1 MHRILKVTS
10 LAAAL
15 CLALWSGGPIQAR
28 DQKVRD
34 VDIRLTIIKNGNVV
48 VHECWDVDTGDGIT
62 EWYLVRENLGD
73 ISIKDFRVFDGDDR
87 LVDDGEWD
95 VDRTREEKA
104 GRYGVVHKSNGVEL
118 CWGVGDYG
126 DHQYHAIYVMERAV
140 KTLDD
145 YDMLHLQVVSDGL
158 SAPPQHVRVRV
169 MVAEDGVQLDTTNTR
184 IWGFGYA
191 GRSAFEEDGSAV
203 FESTE
208 ALKKDDSVIILLRFE
223 KGLFN
228 SPSVQERPF
237 QEALD
242 RAMEGASFEEK
253 EDDRVSG
260 IAGFFTLLI
269 MYFVFLRPVVRL
281 FRKTNREQKRLKLDF
296 SPKSAPYYRDVPMKG
311 DLSMANTVLSRTGN
325 EPSSGGLPQAM
336 ILRLIHQGYL
346 EVTREVE
353 GPAVLSF
360 KDDGRMVA
368 DTAARG
374 LLQMLKEAAG
384 ADKQLQDKEF
394 STWAQSH
401 ISRISDWSN
410 RARREGLARLS
421 DAGWYNLK
429 KVVLTAAGQEEAQKL
444 FGFQRFLSS
453 YTLVDRREAY
463 EAHLWKEYLVFAA
476 LFGVAGHVS
485 KQLKDINPSL
495 FKETFHYDLQ
505 DFDTVMTVSSSFSR
519 AVTRAI
525 TSAYTPTY
533 SSYSSGSGSSS
544 RGYGGSSSR
553 GGGGGFSGGGRG
565 GGGR

>member
-1 MHRILKVTS
+1 MHWTLKVTS
-10 LAAAL
+10 FTAAL
-15 CLALWSGGPIQAR
+15 CLALWSGGSLLAR

-34 VDIRLTIIKNGNVV
+34 VDIRLTIIKNGNIVI
-48 VHECWDVDTGDGIT
+48 HERWDVDTGDRIT

-73 ISIKDFRVFDGDDR
+73 IAIKDFHVFDGDDR
-87 LVDDGEWD
+87 LEDDGEWN

-104 GRYGVVHKSNGVEL
+104 GRYGIVHKPNGVEL

-158 SAPPQHVRVRV
+158 SAPPQHVHVRV
-169 MVAEDGVQLDTTNTR
+169 MVAEEGVQLDTTNTR
-184 IWGFGYA
+184 IWGFGYP
-191 GRSAFEEDGSAV
+191 GRSAFEEDGSVV

-237 QEALD
+237 QEVLD

-253 EDDRVSG
+253 EDDWASG
-260 IAGFFTLLI
+260 IASFFTLLI

-281 FRKTNREQKRLKLDF
+281 FKKSNREQKKLKLDF

-325 EPSSGGLPQAM
+325 EPSSGGLPQAT

-353 GPAVLSF
+353 GPAVISF
-360 KDDGRMVA
+360 KDDGRTVA

-384 ADKQLQDKEF
+384 ADKKLQDKEF
-394 STWAQSH
+394 STWAKSH
-401 ISRISDWSN
+401 TTQISDWSL
-410 RARREGLARLS
+410 RARREGLARLA
-421 DAGWYNLK
+421 DAGWYSSK
-429 KVVLTAAGQEEAQKL
+429 KVVLTTAGQEEAKRL

-453 YTLVDRREAY
+453 YTLVDRREAF

-485 KQLKDINPSL
+485 KQLKDINPAL

-525 TSAYTPTY
+525 ASAYTPTY
-533 SSYSSGSGSSS
+533 SSYSGGSSSSS

>member
-1 MHRILKVTS
+1 
-10 LAAAL
+10 
-15 CLALWSGGPIQAR
+15 
-28 DQKVRD
+28 
-34 VDIRLTIIKNGNVV
+34 
-48 VHECWDVDTGDGIT
+48 
-62 EWYLVRENLGD
+62 
-73 ISIKDFRVFDGDDR
+73 
-87 LVDDGEWD
+87 
-95 VDRTREEKA
+95 
-104 GRYGVVHKSNGVEL
+104 
-118 CWGVGDYG
+118 
-126 DHQYHAIYVMERAV
+126 
-140 KTLDD
+140 
-145 YDMLHLQVVSDGL
+145 
-158 SAPPQHVRVRV
+158 
-169 MVAEDGVQLDTTNTR
+169 
-184 IWGFGYA
+184 
-191 GRSAFEEDGSAV
+191 
-203 FESTE
+203 
-208 ALKKDDSVIILLRFE
+208 
-223 KGLFN
+223 
-228 SPSVQERPF
+228 
-237 QEALD
+237 
-242 RAMEGASFEEK
+242 
-253 EDDRVSG
+253 
-260 IAGFFTLLI
+260 
-269 MYFVFLRPVVRL
+269 
-281 FRKTNREQKRLKLDF
+281 
-296 SPKSAPYYRDVPMKG
+296 
-311 DLSMANTVLSRTGN
+311 
-325 EPSSGGLPQAM
+325 M